1 MQVHRD
7 IGQLPVFNN
16 AVITI
21 GTFDGVHTGHQ
32 TIIQQLKK
40 EAAAVNGETVIIT
53 FHPHPRMVVREGQS
67 PVHILTTLD
76 EKINLLAQQGINHL
90 VVVPFNES
98 FASQTAEEYI
108 KDFLVA
114 RFNPHTITIGYDH
127 RFGKNR
133 AGDYRLLEEYGAR
146 LGFVVKEIP
155 AQVLNDITISS
166 TRIREALLKGDIN
179 TANTC
184 LGYDYHFEGLVV
196 DGNKLGRTLGYP
208 TANLHIHDADKL
220 VPGNGVYVV
229 ETEFPVSSLKFKV
242 GDADETGAVSSPPF
256 RGRGMMSIG
265 VRPTIGVS
273 ERTIEVNIFDFNED
287 IYGQT
292 LRVYVKK
299 YLRPE
304 LKFNGLDELIT
315 ALDKDKQDSLAY
327 FGR

>member
-229 ETEFPVSSLKFKV
+229 ETELVKSVELKVKS
-242 GDADETGAVSSPPF
+242 ETENVTPF
-256 RGRGMMSIG
+256 TSRLMPAMMSIG

>member
-7 IGQLPVFNN
+7 IEQLPVFNN

-32 TIIQQLKK
+32 KIIEQLKK

-67 PVHILTTLD
+67 PVHILTTLA
-76 EKINLLAQQGINHL
+76 EKIELLTQQGINHL
-90 VVVPFNES
+90 VVVPFNER
-98 FASQTAEEYI
+98 FASQPANEYI
-108 KDFLVA
+108 TGFLVA
-114 RFNPHTITIGYDH
+114 KFNPHTIIIGYDH
-127 RFGKNR
+127 RFGKDR
-133 AGDYRLLEEYGAR
+133 KGDYHLLEDCGKQ
-146 LGFVVKEIP
+146 LGFLVKEIP
-155 AQVLNDITISS
+155 AQVLNDVTVSS
-166 TRIREALLKGDIN
+166 TRIREALLKGDIT

-208 TANLHIHDADKL
+208 TANLHIEDAEKL
-220 VPGNGVYVV
+220 VPGNGIYVV
-229 ETEFPVSSLKFKV
+229 EVEFTVN
-242 GDADETGAVSSPPF
+242 DADGTAAGFTPPL
-256 RGRGMMSIG
+256 GNGGLHGMMSIG
-265 VRPTIGVS
+265 VRPTIGKS
-273 ERTIEVNIFDFNED
+273 DRTIEVNIFDFNED

-304 LKFNGLDELIT
+304 LKFNGLEELID
-315 ALDKDKQDSLAY
+315 ALAKDKENTLA
-327 FGR
+327 FFAGTK

>member
-108 KDFLVA
+108 TDFLVA

-146 LGFVVKEIP
+146 LGFMVKEIP

-166 TRIREALLKGDIN
+166 TRIREALLNGDIN

-184 LGYDYHFEGLVV
+184 LGYDYHFEGLVI

-208 TANLHIHDADKL
+208 TANLHIQDADKL
-220 VPGNGVYVV
+220 VPGNGIYVV
-229 ETEFPVSSLKFKV
+229 EVELVKGEELKVNSDGSLQWQ
-242 GDADETGAVSSPPF
+242 
-256 RGRGMMSIG
+256 GMMSIG

-315 ALDKDKQDSLAY
+315 ALDKDKQDTLAY